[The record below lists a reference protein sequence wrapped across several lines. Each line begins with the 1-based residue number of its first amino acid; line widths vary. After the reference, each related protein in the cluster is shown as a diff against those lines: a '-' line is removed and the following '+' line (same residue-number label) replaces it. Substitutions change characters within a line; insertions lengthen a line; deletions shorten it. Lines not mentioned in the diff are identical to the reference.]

1 MADNLRHAAGHT
13 TYEVHEVLEDPR
25 RQSGGRPGIR
35 FSSHDFAEAIELA
48 LDLLESEDP
57 ERNKVSALQIVRVQ
71 GDRHDVVWS
80 YSHSLAPAS
89 RDDLIRLWGFDPT
102 RPWNVPSSLRR

>member
-13 TYEVHEVLEDPR
+13 TYEVHEVLEDNPAADL
-25 RQSGGRPGIR
+25 GIR

-48 LDLLESEDP
+48 LDFLESEDP